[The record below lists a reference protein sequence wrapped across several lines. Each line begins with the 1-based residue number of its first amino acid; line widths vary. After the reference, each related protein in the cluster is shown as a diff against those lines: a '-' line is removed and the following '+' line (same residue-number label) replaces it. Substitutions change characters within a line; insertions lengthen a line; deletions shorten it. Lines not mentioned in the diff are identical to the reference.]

1 MEKTMELKMLLES
14 SLKRIFQATVT
25 DILVSV
31 EQTLSEY
38 QGTIQTIQT
47 ENEGLKRLLSA
58 QRSAESLHEGLLSSD
73 GSEEDAAEHSIT
85 STHSFLKVSKCS
97 NDKTTL
103 KNNNDSKLK
112 ESVSCPPLSLQ
123 TDQLKEELCVDK
135 SSRISVPVKTEPDL
149 EDSGEGDLT
158 QPCLNQTVKL
168 VKNESS
174 EVTVDAFTDVQPLCP
189 SRPKYE
195 CREIDHSDKITV
207 VSKGYTQDGHFIKIE
222 EEKEAETLP
231 GSGGDSLSQPEL
243 KQNNSPVVAEENTK
257 DQSSNLL
264 HCPTCPKTFSRA
276 PSLNTHI
283 KTHSKNKEK
292 CCSLCGK
299 SFRWACELIYHKYI
313 HTGERPY
320 ACNICSK
327 TYTHPRQLKMHKRT
341 HTGEKPH
348 ACSYCGKNFH
358 ERNQL
363 KAHLRT
369 HTGEKP
375 YRCQQCSKT
384 FNKTGNLKRHM
395 KTHTGERPHC
405 CTQCGKGFG
414 HQGALKLH
422 YRIHTGERPY
432 SCKQCRK
439 TFSLAGALKT
449 HMRVHTGER
458 PYSCNECGKKF
469 SRSGS
474 LKYHLKTHK

>member
-1 MEKTMELKMLLES
+1 MEKTTELKMLLES

-58 QRSAESLHEGLLSSD
+58 QRSAESLHED
-73 GSEEDAAEHSIT
+73 GSEEDAAEQFSSSNGNNHYIT
-85 STHSFLKVSKCS
+85 STHSFFEISKCS
-97 NDKTTL
+97 NDKTSL
-103 KNNNDSKLK
+103 KKKNESKLK
-112 ESVSCPPLSLQ
+112 ESAPSLPFSLQ
-123 TDQLKEELCVDK
+123 TDQLVEELSVDK

-149 EDSGEGDLT
+149 EDSGEGDLS

-174 EVTVDAFTDVQPLCP
+174 EVTGDRFTDVQPLCP

-195 CREIDHSDKITV
+195 CREMDHSDKITV
-207 VSKGYTQDGHFIKIE
+207 VSKGYTQEGHFIKIE
-222 EEKEAETLP
+222 EEKEALTLP

-264 HCPTCPKTFSRA
+264 RCPTCPKTFSRA
-276 PSLNTHI
+276 PSLKTHI

-292 CCSLCGK
+292 RCNVCGK
-299 SFRWACELIYHKYI
+299 RFRWASELIYHKYT
-313 HTGERPY
+313 HTTERPY
-320 ACNICSK
+320 TCNICSK
-327 TYTHPRQLKMHKRT
+327 TYAHPRKLEMHKRT
-341 HTGEKPH
+341 HTREKPH

-395 KTHTGERPHC
+395 RTHTGERPHC
-405 CTQCGKGFG
+405 CSQCGKRFG
-414 HQGALKLH
+414 LRGDLKKH
-422 YRIHTGERPY
+422 YRI
-432 SCKQCRK
+432 
-439 TFSLAGALKT
+439 
-449 HMRVHTGER
+449 HTGER

-469 SRSGS
+469 TRSGS
-474 LKYHLKTHK
+474 LKYHLKTHTQEKE